1 VTYVVT
7 CLVWIPMQPWFT
19 WWLAA
24 GAERLL
30 RLIQRPPL
38 ITSVVASGNVITISS
53 YVTGFDS
60 PMASWNDANLHFFVV
75 APIALMLAVP
85 LRSLSTRLWLT
96 LVAALATSAVS
107 LGICVVQLETV
118 AETFARMY
126 LDIEVHTARE
136 KALLNGINQALITLG
151 MLLVPAFLFL
161 VTYLAFWLQPKT
173 ADRDR
178 PRPFAPRPVTSRLPA
193 RPAVLAACGVALA
206 ALVALFLAAT
216 RPSSDPH
223 AYLEGWAKLA
233 DLNPRFAPAHVNVGI
248 GLEEAGRLDEA
259 IAAYRRALQIDPD
272 RTVAQYNL
280 GNALVKKGI
289 YSEAAGAYQKVLDQE
304 PDNAGAHKNLGIALL
319 YLSRPCE
326 ALPHFEKSTEIDPA
340 IHADHRLARQI
351 DFLKTTCN
359 MK

>member
-1 VTYVVT
+1 MTYAVTYVV
-7 CLVWIPMQPWFT
+7 WIPLQPWFT

-30 RLIQRPPL
+30 RLVERPPL
-38 ITSVVASGNVITISS
+38 ITSVVPSGNIITISS

-60 PMASWNDANLHFFVV
+60 PMASWNDVNIHFFVV

-85 LRSLSTRLWLT
+85 LRSLTARLRLA
-96 LVAALATSAVS
+96 LVAALAASAVS

-126 LDIEVHTARE
+126 LDIQVHTARE
-136 KALLNGINQALITLG
+136 RAILDWINQALITVG

-161 VTYLAFWLQPKT
+161 VTYLAFWLEPQT
-173 ADRDR
+173 TRRDK
-178 PRPFAPRPVTSRLPA
+178 PGPFARRPASPRTPA
-193 RPAVLAACGVALA
+193 RTAVLAAGGIAGA
-206 ALVALFLAAT
+206 ASIVLFLLAT
-216 RPSSDPH
+216 RPSSDPR

-233 DLNPRFAPAHVNVGI
+233 ALNPRFAPAHVNVGI

-259 IAAYRRALQIDPD
+259 IEAYRRALQIDPE

-280 GNALVKKGI
+280 GGALVKKGV
-289 YSEAAGAYQKVLDQE
+289 YSEAAGAYQKVLDKE
-304 PDNAGAHKNLGIALL
+304 PAHAGAHKNLGIALL

-326 ALPHFEKSTEIDPA
+326 ALPHFERSTEIDQA
-340 IHADHRLARQI
+340 LHADVRLAHQI
-351 DFLKTTCN
+351 DSLRAACN
-359 MK
+359 TK